1 MTSFPVRSAP
11 AQYRV
16 RLPRAPE
23 APAPH
28 PFPLL
33 ATVAP
38 VFGAVALWAII
49 QSPFAL
55 LFAFLGPIVA
65 VASVGDAKISAR
77 RTRRSE
83 DARFADDCDRARDS
97 IAREHQR
104 QIRDLEQL
112 APSARSITQATDPN
126 PEHWRR
132 ANFAAPIPVRL
143 GVGDVPSALELDGDL
158 EPPAAAPVREAL
170 AKLSTRAATLS
181 NGPVVMDARLGIGIC
196 GPHTLA
202 VAAARAVV
210 VQLAAALSPAA
221 VVIRGDGTEVWQWI
235 DQLPHAM
242 DAPRITA
249 PRAGVVWIGERTS
262 RGDPVLVCTALR
274 PSDLP
279 REVRVVL
286 RIGGVDDAVVQHPDP
301 ARYGEL
307 HIDLISDAEATAWAK
322 RHQQHARDAGLWD
335 AESGLPDRVALTALL
350 EPRAASNHG
359 LYCAI
364 GQGETGA
371 LGVDLVG
378 DGPHAVVGGTTG
390 SGKSELLVSWVLG
403 IAAHRPPTVVSFLFV
418 DFKGGA
424 SFDPLRSLPH
434 CVGVITDLDERE
446 ALRALT
452 SLRAEVRRRE
462 RTLLA
467 RGLRSIDDSEPGE
480 GLARLVLVVDEYA
493 AMVDEHPHLA
503 ALFTDLA
510 ARGRSL
516 GIHLI
521 LCTQRPAGTLREG
534 LLANCGLR
542 LSLRVNNAADSTAL
556 LGTDAAAALPPS
568 AVGRVLV
575 RVAGGEVIR
584 GQVAQGSVD
593 DVARISERWRDS
605 SRPPRPWCDPLPL
618 VIHPADLADYSLG
631 VPANPADATVDA
643 AAGPATETL
652 SASDGFAFAV
662 ADLPHD
668 QRQAVMR
675 FDPVH
680 HGNLLVVG
688 AHGSGKSGVLA
699 ALAVASA
706 EARKYPA
713 DVAAVWDVLDDAL
726 GPTPT
731 PGLVLLDD
739 IDMLLGRCPDE
750 WASTL
755 ADRLLRLLRE
765 GPARG
770 ITTVLTT
777 QRLAG
782 SLHALAAL
790 CGSTLLMR
798 TPDRQEHVL
807 AGGDPSTFSPDLPPG
822 AGTWRGTQLQVVR
835 VDAPRASAIDPRTVV
850 VDLASSEPLA
860 VVTSHPAQFSERL
873 RHARPTRSVLDIA
886 ATPASVPTLGGSGP
900 ITVSQG
906 ITAPVLIG
914 DPDAW
919 LARWGALGALR
930 GSATILFD
938 GCSVAEFRAV
948 TGHRVLPPPPAGPRA
963 LWVMQRTGDVCRAV
977 LASAIPAT
985 ASSTTDEIER
995 NNTAWQRIS

>member
-1 MTSFPVRSAP
+1 MTSFPVGSPP
-11 AQYRV
+11 ARYRV

-23 APAPH
+23 TPAPH

-38 VFGAVALWAII
+38 VVGAVALWAII

-55 LFAFLGPIVA
+55 LFAFLGPIIA

-83 DARFADDCDRARDS
+83 NVRFADDCDRARDS
-97 IAREHQR
+97 IAREHRR
-104 QIRDLEQL
+104 QIRELEQL

-132 ANFAAPIPVRL
+132 VDFAVPIPVRL

-181 NGPVVMDARLGIGIC
+181 SGPVVMDARLGIGIC
-196 GPHTLA
+196 GPPTLA
-202 VAAARAVV
+202 VAAARAIV
-210 VQLAAALSPAA
+210 VQVAAALSPAA
-221 VVIRGDGTEVWQWI
+221 VVMRGDGTEVWRWV
-235 DQLPHAM
+235 DQLPHAR

-249 PRAGVVWIGERTS
+249 PRAGVVWIGDRTS

-301 ARYGEL
+301 ARYGGL
-307 HIDLISDAEATAWAK
+307 RIDLISDAEATTWAK
-322 RHQQHARDAGLWD
+322 RHQQHARDAGLRD
-335 AESGLPDRVALTALL
+335 SESGLPDRVALTALL
-350 EPRAASNHG
+350 ESRAAPDRG
-359 LYCAI
+359 LYSAI
-364 GQGETGA
+364 GQGETGT
-371 LGVDLVG
+371 LGVDLVR

-446 ALRALT
+446 ALRALA

-462 RTLLA
+462 RMLLA

-521 LCTQRPAGTLREG
+521 LCTQHPAGTLREG

-556 LGTDAAAALPPS
+556 LGTDAAVALPPS

-584 GQVAQGSVD
+584 GQVAQGNVD
-593 DVARISERWRDS
+593 DVARISERWRDAR
-605 SRPPRPWCDPLPL
+605 RPPRPWCDPLPL
-618 VIHPADLADYSLG
+618 VIHPTDLADYSPG
-631 VPANPADATVDA
+631 VLADVRP
-643 AAGPATETL
+643 GTETHG
-652 SASDGFAFAV
+652 ATDGFAFAV
-662 ADLPHD
+662 ADLPHE
-668 QRQAVMR
+668 QRQAVVR
-675 FDPVH
+675 FDPIH

-706 EARKYPA
+706 QARRYTV
-713 DVAAVWDVLDDAL
+713 DVAAVWDLLDDAL

-750 WASTL
+750 WASAL

-790 CGSTLLMR
+790 CGSTLLLR

-835 VDAPRASAIDPRTVV
+835 VDAPRGPAIDPHTVV

-886 ATPASVPTLGGSGP
+886 SAPASVPTLGGSGR

-906 ITAPVLIG
+906 ATAPVLIG

-948 TGHRVLPPPPAGPRA
+948 TGHRLLPPPPIGPRA
-963 LWVMQRTGDVCRAV
+963 LWVMQRNGDVSRAV
-977 LASAIPAT
+977 LAPTIPAT

-995 NNTAWQRIS
+995 NNTASQRIS